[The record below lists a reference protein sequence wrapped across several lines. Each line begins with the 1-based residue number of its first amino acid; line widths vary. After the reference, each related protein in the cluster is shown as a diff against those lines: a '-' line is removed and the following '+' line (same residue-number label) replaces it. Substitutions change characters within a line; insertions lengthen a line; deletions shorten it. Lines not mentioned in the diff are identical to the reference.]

1 MPQVHGTR
9 RGLTIVAV
17 AALLVSGFAS
27 AHAALT
33 TPSCLAKKLKE
44 WGNLRKC
51 QATENGK
58 ALQAKSADPAKC
70 QTKFDAN
77 LAKLTAKAAAAAIAC
92 QYGANGDGTVTDY
105 DTGLQWEKKTG
116 CSESLCFCVAGDLH
130 CVGTTYTWGD
140 AVSYVNGTT
149 VDGSV
154 LSGAFA
160 GFAGHSDWRLPTIVE
175 LLGIL
180 DPSVAGCS
188 TTEDQRVSIRSSARP
203 VAPSSTLIGRPLPTT
218 TTRTARGSEPSSLAF
233 RRFMTTRR
241 APTMLGEYGPPCD
254 RSPP

>member
-17 AALLVSGFAS
+17 AALLLGSFAS

-33 TPSCLAKKLKE
+33 TPACLAKKLKE

-77 LAKLTAKAAAAAIAC
+77 LAKLTAKAAEAAIAC
-92 QYGANGDGTVTDY
+92 RYGANGDGTVTDY

-116 CSESLCFCVAGDLH
+116 CSENFCFCVAGDPH

-188 TTEDQRVSIRSSARP
+188 TNGGPACIDPIFGPTGSPFFYTYWSATADYYSPDDNAWVGTFRPNFPSFEDHKTSSYYVRGVRSA
-203 VAPSSTLIGRPLPTT
+203 L
-218 TTRTARGSEPSSLAF
+218 
-233 RRFMTTRR
+233 
-241 APTMLGEYGPPCD
+241 
-254 RSPP
+254 